1 MAGRALPPAALATL
15 RELFADE
22 VATRLPAMQ
31 SAAATMLSDGDLDA
45 ARALR
50 THAHTLG
57 SSSAILG
64 ESLACRHARAC
75 EALLDPWCESTVP
88 HDVALA
94 AAAEVEAVA
103 LLLAPWLAGAA

>member
-1 MAGRALPPAALATL
+1 MPPAVLLSL
-15 RELFADE
+15 RGLFADE

-31 SAAATMLSDGDLDA
+31 SAAAGLLSSGDVA
-45 ARALR
+45 PAQTLR

-57 SSSAILG
+57 SSAAVLG

-75 EALLDPWCESTVP
+75 EALLDPWCDAGSAVP
-88 HDVALA
+88 RDVALA